1 MGRWG
6 HSEDKRQRV
15 ALIVLLALF
24 LNLASPVLAFARIAE
39 AGFLNGAI
47 CHSGV
52 AGQEKPTKPA
62 EGKACPVCAL
72 LAAQALAL
80 PFMHSAP
87 ALPAPRLVTL
97 PPARAPPILAP
108 RSAHRHPYPA
118 RGPPI
123 PV

>member
-1 MGRWG
+1 MTRWG
-6 HSEDKRQRV
+6 HSGDKRKRV
-15 ALIVLLALF
+15 ALIVMLALL
-24 LNLASPVLAFARIAE
+24 LNLASPVLAFARMAE

-47 CHSGV
+47 CHSGG

-72 LAAQALAL
+72 LASEALAI
-80 PFMHSAP
+80 PSVHSA
-87 ALPAPRLVTL
+87 AVLPEPRWVTL

-108 RSAHRHPYPA
+108 RAAPPRPYPA